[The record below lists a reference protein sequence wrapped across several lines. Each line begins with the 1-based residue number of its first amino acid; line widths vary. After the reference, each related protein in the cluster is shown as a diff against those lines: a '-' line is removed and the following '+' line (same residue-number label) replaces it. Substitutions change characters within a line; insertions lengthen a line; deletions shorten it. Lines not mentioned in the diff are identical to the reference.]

1 MLITPSMVPSGILIK
16 KIEYKRADYA
26 VYHGSALSDIDLN
39 TFLERLK
46 KNLGRSELTT
56 MNETVITI
64 SEENNF
70 AQIQANVEFEE
81 PISSDQSLNNLTIKA
96 KSFSITVN
104 LSET

>member
-1 MLITPSMVPSGILIK
+1 MVQNGILIK
-16 KIEYKRADYA
+16 NIEYKRADYA

-56 MNETVITI
+56 MNEAVITI
-64 SEENNF
+64 SEENNSTP
-70 AQIQANVEFEE
+70 IQENASEFDEA
-81 PISSDQSLNNLTIKA
+81 ISSDQSLNNLTIKA

>member
-1 MLITPSMVPSGILIK
+1 MVPSGILIK
-16 KIEYKRADYA
+16 KIEYKRADYV
-26 VYHGSALSDIDLN
+26 VYQGSALSDIDLN

-70 AQIQANVEFEE
+70 AQIQANVPEHEE
-81 PISSDQSLNNLTIKA
+81 IISSDQSLNNLTIKA

>member
-1 MLITPSMVPSGILIK
+1 MVPSGILIK

-56 MNETVITI
+56 MNEAVISF

-70 AQIQANVEFEE
+70 EQIQES
-81 PISSDQSLNNLTIKA
+81 ISSDQSLNNLTIKA

>member
-1 MLITPSMVPSGILIK
+1 
-16 KIEYKRADYA
+16 
-26 VYHGSALSDIDLN
+26 
-39 TFLERLK
+39 
-46 KNLGRSELTT
+46 